1 MSFKPGIYAS
11 INGEWLPL
19 RPEQV
24 EAFENCK
31 EKHGKTMYSMG
42 GLDTSKFYDNF
53 GVNSKG
59 TRYAIKIGNN
69 LNSGEIFMQLGDGL
83 FHQIIEIKAPPPP
96 QPAKYFEG
104 SISI

>member
-1 MSFKPGIYAS
+1 MSFKPGFYAS
-11 INGEWLPL
+11 INNEWLPL

-24 EAFENCK
+24 EAYKDFEK
-31 EKHGKTMYSMG
+31 KHRETMYSMG
-42 GLDTSKFYDNF
+42 GIDTTKFYDNF

-83 FHQIIEIKAPPPP
+83 FHQIIEIKAPAPP

-104 SISI
+104 SNSI